1 MAQSFFQKVETL
13 IKANLHAMVD
23 EALDKNS
30 VAVLDEYIRQAE
42 TNLDDL
48 EDALITVKGQVKTLK
63 RKYETFRAEAE
74 TIDRDIDRLLNLG
87 KEDLAV
93 AAQSQYNSKMD
104 LAEEY
109 RQQYIRQKAEA
120 DNLADARLKLEARLR
135 TIKQEREHVL
145 GLLELAKTK
154 EIAAKSMK
162 SLDSLEGVG
171 DSDIAR
177 VADKIRTRIDRADA
191 EVEMRAGRLNNQ
203 MDDVLGRDRLE
214 GQLAERRRR
223 LGLTKEEE
231 VVQERLSSSSEEE
244 DEE

>member
-1 MAQSFFQKVETL
+1 MAQTLFQKIDTL

-23 EALDKNS
+23 RALDSNS

-42 TNLDDL
+42 NNLDDL
-48 EDALITVKGQVKTLK
+48 EDALVTIKGQVKTLQ
-63 RKYETFRAEAE
+63 RKYETFQAEAE
-74 TIDRDIDRLLNLG
+74 ALDRDIDRLLTLG
-87 KEDLAV
+87 KEDLAM
-93 AAQSQYNSKMD
+93 AAQSQYNTKAD

-109 RQQYIRQKAEA
+109 RQQFERQKAEA
-120 DNLADARLKLEARLR
+120 DKLAEARLKLEARLR

-145 GLLELAKTK
+145 GLLELARTK

-177 VADKIRTRIDRADA
+177 VADKIRERLDRADA
-191 EVEMRAGRLNNQ
+191 EVEMRSGRLTNQ
-203 MDDVLGRDRLE
+203 MDQVLGKDRLD

-223 LGLTKEEE
+223 LGLDESE
-231 VVQERLSSSSEEE
+231 QAASSSS
-244 DEE
+244 

>member
-1 MAQSFFQKVETL
+1 MAQSLFQKVQTL
-13 IKANLHAMVD
+13 ISANMHAMVD
-23 EALDKNS
+23 RALDSNS

-42 TNLDDL
+42 GNLDDL
-48 EDALITVKGQVKTLK
+48 EDALVTVKGQVKTLQ

-74 TIDRDIDRLLNLG
+74 ALDADIDRLLSLG

-93 AAQSQYNSKMD
+93 AAQSQYNSKAD

-109 RQQYIRQKAEA
+109 RQQYLNQKREA
-120 DNLADARLKLEARLR
+120 DKLADARMKLETRLR
-135 TIKQEREHVL
+135 SIKQEREHVL

-177 VADKIRTRIDRADA
+177 VADKIRARLDRADA
-191 EVEMRAGRLNNQ
+191 EVEMRADRLSNQ
-203 MDDVLGRDRLE
+203 MDDVLQKDRLT

-223 LGLTKEEE
+223 LGL
-231 VVQERLSSSSEEE
+231 Q
-244 DEE
+244 DEETGAEEAASGL